1 MSGSGGAYFHQRR
14 TTDADHHTKIME
26 TITITNNGST
36 IQMTGDYKEI
46 ANFLLG
52 LSQATVQSAPV
63 VNNEPKQ
70 LQPFNEVVLKELTP
84 HLGKQLAT
92 KVVNLLEYC
101 RKGYTAFGPFVAA
114 YRWVGND
121 IEKRQ
126 LLKTVSA
133 IYRYKFAPREYTN
146 SYQYSLKSE
155 IKYATICPHCGKIA
169 KTLVERLKEEG
180 LWK

>member
-1 MSGSGGAYFHQRR
+1 
-14 TTDADHHTKIME
+14 ME
-26 TITITNNGST
+26 TLTISNNGNSVAINGSYT
-36 IQMTGDYKEI
+36 EI

-63 VNNEPKQ
+63 ANNEPDK
-70 LQPFNEVVLKELTP
+70 LLSFNEIALAELTP
-84 HLGKQLAT
+84 HLGDDVAK

-101 RKGYTAFGPFVAA
+101 RKGYADFSPFIAA
-114 YRWVGND
+114 YRWVKGD

-133 IYRYKFAPREYTN
+133 IYRYKFGHNRASN
-146 SYQYSLKSE
+146 QYALRSE
-155 IKYATICPHCGKIA
+155 IKYASICPHCGKIA
-169 KTLVERLKEEG
+169 NAFVQQLVKEG

>member
-1 MSGSGGAYFHQRR
+1 
-14 TTDADHHTKIME
+14 ME
-26 TITITNNGST
+26 TITITNNGAT
-36 IQMTGDYKEI
+36 IQMVGDYTQI

-52 LSQATVQSAPV
+52 LNQTPAQSAPV
-63 VNNEPKQ
+63 VSNEPAE
-70 LQPFNEVVLKELTP
+70 LLPFNEIVLAELTP
-84 HLGKQLAT
+84 HLGDKLAK

-101 RKGYTAFGPFVAA
+101 RKGYADFGPFVAA

-133 IYRYKFAPREYTN
+133 IYRYKFSPREHTN
-146 SYQYSLKSE
+146 SYKYSLKSE

-169 KTLVERLKEEG
+169 SVLVDRLKQEK

>member
-1 MSGSGGAYFHQRR
+1 
-14 TTDADHHTKIME
+14 ME
-26 TITITNNGST
+26 TITITNNGAT
-36 IQMTGDYKEI
+36 ITMAGTYSEI
-46 ANFLLG
+46 ANFLTSLNN
-52 LSQATVQSAPV
+52 AAVQSAPV
-63 VNNEPKQ
+63 VNNEPTE
-70 LQPFNEVVLKELTP
+70 LAPFNEVVLAELIP
-84 HLGKQLAT
+84 HFGVQLAN

-101 RKGYTAFGPFVAA
+101 RKGYSDFGPFVAA

-146 SYQYSLKSE
+146 SYQYSLKSD

-169 KTLVERLKEEG
+169 KTLVERLKEEK